1 MLKGQ
6 VGCVKLLLEQPDI
19 DVNGKDEN
27 GRTLVSQSIEMLS
40 EEALTQLKYLLTEKQ
55 ADPNISDSQGFTALH
70 LLCTKP
76 RPVYN
81 DHSLFAEDKQKLEE
95 DAWDWQI
102 KAAEYLIDAGCSI
115 DLRCNNDL
123 TAVMYAMRSQN
134 IKLAE
139 VLINKGAD
147 MSITSPTGGGVFH
160 FLVSFNRD
168 FLSFCK
174 ILLEKQEI
182 VSSALNILDENGFNT
197 FLKFVHYFSLN
208 SANHRSEIRNK
219 IKYEMTED
227 LRKNLMNIET
237 TNNLLQETN
246 TFNNFNQNF
255 GMSSYLNADL
265 SSQIDN
271 SELERRT
278 NEDYTASIE
287 NFISILRI
295 MIHKGAYFNAVVEKL
310 QKYREDPNLILKEEI
325 NDGTKPNYFGPS
337 TKTENFILDFEGNK
351 IYKEYGPD
359 GLQNALHL
367 ASRNSEPLMLDFLLS
382 LDIDI
387 NQQDFY
393 GNTPLLLFCKNSTF
407 FIEKLLNKGSDP
419 SIFNYE
425 KDSPIQIS
433 VENKNN

>member
-1 MLKGQ
+1 
-6 VGCVKLLLEQPDI
+6 
-19 DVNGKDEN
+19 
-27 GRTLVSQSIEMLS
+27 
-40 EEALTQLKYLLTEKQ
+40 
-55 ADPNISDSQGFTALH
+55 
-70 LLCTKP
+70 
-76 RPVYN
+76 
-81 DHSLFAEDKQKLEE
+81 
-95 DAWDWQI
+95 
-102 KAAEYLIDAGCSI
+102 
-115 DLRCNNDL
+115 
-123 TAVMYAMRSQN
+123 
-134 IKLAE
+134 
-139 VLINKGAD
+139 
-147 MSITSPTGGGVFH
+147 
-160 FLVSFNRD
+160 
-168 FLSFCK
+168 
-174 ILLEKQEI
+174 
-182 VSSALNILDENGFNT
+182 
-197 FLKFVHYFSLN
+197 
-208 SANHRSEIRNK
+208 
-219 IKYEMTED
+219 
-227 LRKNLMNIET
+227 
-237 TNNLLQETN
+237 
-246 TFNNFNQNF
+246 
-255 GMSSYLNADL
+255 MSSYLNADL